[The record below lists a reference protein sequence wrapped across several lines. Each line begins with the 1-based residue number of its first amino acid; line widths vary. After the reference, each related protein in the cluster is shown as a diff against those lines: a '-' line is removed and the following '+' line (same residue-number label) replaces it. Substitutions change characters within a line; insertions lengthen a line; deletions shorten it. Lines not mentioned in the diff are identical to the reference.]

1 MALRGVTRRNVTP
14 ITGLGGFDLTI
25 AAVPNGIDVLTVG
38 VRVYVADKRLKPSAS
53 LDDYISNWRA
63 RVAEVW
69 NDKIE
74 FRSKGGDRVKV
85 RFDLQKTGS
94 LGGCHFPVELLD
106 GYAQSS
112 GLKFPSST
120 TDPFGG
126 RIYLTLM
133 DQDNLEYYV
142 AAAETL
148 KSGNVGQTPRTLAL
162 HSARQDI
169 IGAAP
174 GGQAIFDVGLVKA
187 GNAWNVDPA
196 CRLALDAFCAAL
208 VNTPNWLV
216 PPPLLIHSS
225 SGLQSKADALADAV
239 KNYILGRGVTAKV
252 TTDVVKTRKRFKA
265 PWTPSSTTAVVRVE
279 VEGISEMYKNWKS
292 DYVVSAHEFGHLIGL
307 PDEYLDYSGMTNE
320 TIRKSQPLWDA
331 ACTLANVPLRNW
343 HTQGNDST
351 MSLGRRLYPA
361 HAATILVAL
370 DSLTQDYPNNMPA
383 ASWSVASP

>member
-1 MALRGVTRRNVTP
+1 MALQGVTRRNVTP
-14 ITGLGGFDLTI
+14 ITGLGGFDLTL
-25 AAVPNGIDVLTVG
+25 APVPRGIDVLTVS
-38 VRVYVADKRLKPSAS
+38 VRVYVADKRIKPSTS
-53 LDDYISNWRA
+53 LDDYISNWRG
-63 RVAEVW
+63 RVAEIW

-74 FRSKGGDRVKV
+74 FQSKSGDRVKV
-85 RFDLQKTGS
+85 RFDLQRTAS

-112 GLKFPSST
+112 GLKFPNAN

-133 DQDNLEYYV
+133 DQDNLEYHV

-148 KSGNVGQTPRTLAL
+148 KSGNVGMTPRTIAL
-162 HSARQDI
+162 VAARDAV

-174 GGQAIFDVGLVKA
+174 GGQAIFDVGLVKV
-187 GNAWNVDPA
+187 GNAWSVDPA
-196 CRLALDAFCAAL
+196 CRPALDAFCAAL

-239 KNYILGRGVTAKV
+239 KNYILGRGVTAKIS
-252 TTDVVKTRKRFKA
+252 TDPVKTKKRFKA
-265 PWTPSSTTAVVRVE
+265 PWTPSATTAVVRVE
-279 VEGISEMYKNWKS
+279 VEGVSEMYKNWKS

-320 TIRKSQPLWDA
+320 AIRKSQPLWDN
-331 ACTLANVPLRNW
+331 ACKLANVATRNW
-343 HTQGNDST
+343 HGQGNDSI

-361 HAATILVAL
+361 HAVTILEAL
-370 DSLTQDYPNNMPA
+370 DSLMQDHPNRMPA
-383 ASWSVASP
+383 ASWTVSSP